1 MPQNQFDLSLS
12 IFSYTQHYTTSII
25 LFYLCVLNINICL
38 CVPAYGQGYAWSP
51 ASLTVFVGDTVMWR
65 WEAPAFQNVGYRVF
79 SVPSPSGSTYEGG
92 PLNSGNTKT
101 AKGKILSDQQK

>member
-1 MPQNQFDLSLS
+1 M
-12 IFSYTQHYTTSII
+12 
-25 LFYLCVLNINICL
+25 CVLNINICL

-79 SVPSPSGSTYEGG
+79 SVPSPSGSAYEGG